1 MWIRIDRMRIRIHKV
16 WSMRIRI
23 RIQDNKSQ
31 NHLLKVKKKKIF
43 SNLYLNLR
51 DKLLILVSRTQLNA
65 DPTGSGS
72 TSLDKTGKQERSPDL
87 YIYSKLDNLPEMDVE
102 YVSLVL
108 PLRRE
113 LLPAV
118 LARVDGQLLRRPIM
132 IK

>member
-1 MWIRIDRMRIRIHKV
+1 M
-16 WSMRIRI
+16 
-23 RIQDNKSQ
+23 
-31 NHLLKVKKKKIF
+31 VKLCF
-43 SNLYLNLR
+43 SLNFIPL
-51 DKLLILVSRTQLNA
+51 DPDLDPRTQLNA

-118 LARVDGQLLRRPIM
+118 LARVDGQLLMRAIM
-132 IK
+132 IKETNQHKWL